1 MFAVT
6 ICICLLVSIAC
17 FASADLGDFGGDGD
31 YGGGDDFGGDYDW
44 DDSGSRSSSG
54 SSVEVADPVVV
65 IITLSGFAI
74 YALILIIKNKRN
86 GGAKSRAGAVAT
98 PDERIIPIEDY
109 SDYSDGFACV
119 SA

>member
-74 YALILIIKNKRN
+74 YALIIQTML
-86 GGAKSRAGAVAT
+86 SVLQ
-98 PDERIIPIEDY
+98 
-109 SDYSDGFACV
+109 SSM
-119 SA
+119 

>member
-17 FASADLGDFGGDGD
+17 FASADLGDFGGDGDYGGGD

-65 IITLSGFAI
+65 IIALSGFAI
-74 YALILIIKNKRN
+74 
-86 GGAKSRAGAVAT
+86 
-98 PDERIIPIEDY
+98 
-109 SDYSDGFACV
+109 
-119 SA
+119 